1 MRNATLLREAISE
14 NLYLIEAD
22 PRPTKWVAYAR
33 WFGCDFIE
41 PIKYFLAKG
50 IDDYDFIRS
59 GSDCADI
66 DCWEVEFFPTHAAK
80 LFIQGCTDEAITHL
94 YDFKRNCRYT
104 HYDPILL
111 EAKMDS
117 LQQSLIFEGS
127 SKPVISTTEVLK
139 SMTLIKIDD
148 KEYDTDTLSDDA
160 KAQLQSLQFVDQQLA
175 RVKAQT
181 FVLHTARIAYA
192 KALKDALFTEL
203 AFNS

>member
-1 MRNATLLREAISE
+1 
-14 NLYLIEAD
+14 
-22 PRPTKWVAYAR
+22 
-33 WFGCDFIE
+33 
-41 PIKYFLAKG
+41 
-50 IDDYDFIRS
+50 
-59 GSDCADI
+59 
-66 DCWEVEFFPTHAAK
+66 
-80 LFIQGCTDEAITHL
+80 
-94 YDFKRNCRYT
+94 
-104 HYDPILL
+104 
-111 EAKMDS
+111 MDS

-192 KALKDALFTEL
+192 KAVKDALFTEL